1 MSGMSPI
8 VKTVTRWV
16 SPFILAFGIYVA
28 LTGHLTPG
36 GGFPGG
42 VIIAGCFVLLT
53 LAYGKGKVDNVFS
66 LKSASVT
73 DSLAS
78 LSFLCMGLLGYV
90 FGGGFLNNFIQ
101 SGFPGKAFGL
111 LSGGNMPIINVAIG
125 LKVGGSLF
133 VVFAYLA
140 LFRAIEE
147 E

>member
-1 MSGMSPI
+1 MNGMSPI

-16 SPFILAFGIYVA
+16 SPFILAFGIYIA

-53 LAYGKGKVDNVFS
+53 LAYGKERVDGVFD
-66 LKSASVT
+66 LESASVM

-90 FGGGFLNNFIQ
+90 FGGGFLTNFIQ
-101 SGFPGKAFGL
+101 TGFPGKAFEL
-111 LSGGNMPIINVAIG
+111 LSGGNMPIINIAIS

-133 VVFAYLA
+133 LVFSYLA
-140 LFRAIEE
+140 LFRAIGEE
-147 E
+147 

>member
-1 MSGMSPI
+1 MSGMSSI

-16 SPFILAFGIYVA
+16 SPFIIAFGIYIA

-42 VIIAGCFVLLT
+42 VIIAGCFILIL
-53 LAYGKGKVDNVFS
+53 LAYGKGKLNKLFNV
-66 LKSASVT
+66 KSASIT

-90 FGGGFLNNFIQ
+90 FGRGFLSNFIQ
-101 SGFPGKAFGL
+101 SVVPGNGFGL
-111 LSGGNMPIINVAIG
+111 LSGGNMPIINIAVG
-125 LKVGGSLF
+125 FKVGASLF

>member
-16 SPFILAFGIYVA
+16 SPFILAFGSYVA

-90 FGGGFLNNFIQ
+90 FGGGFLKTSSNPV
-101 SGFPGKAFGL
+101 FPVKRLG
-111 LSGGNMPIINVAIG
+111 
-125 LKVGGSLF
+125 
-133 VVFAYLA
+133 Y
-140 LFRAIEE
+140 
-147 E
+147 

>member
-42 VIIAGCFVLLT
+42 VIIAGCFILLM
-53 LAYGKGKVDNVFS
+53 LAYGKDKVYGLFN

-90 FGGGFLNNFIQ
+90 FGGGFLTNFIQ
-101 SGFPGKAFGL
+101 SGLPGKTFGL
-111 LSGGNMPIINVAIG
+111 LSGGNMPIINIAIG
-125 LKVGGSLF
+125 FKVGGSLF

-147 E
+147 D

>member
-42 VIIAGCFVLLT
+42 VIIAGCFILLM
-53 LAYGKGKVDNVFS
+53 LAYGKDKVYGLFN

-90 FGGGFLNNFIQ
+90 FGGGFLTNFIQ
-101 SGFPGKAFGL
+101 SGLPGRAFGL
-111 LSGGNMPIINVAIG
+111 LSGGNMPIINIAIG
-125 LKVGGSLF
+125 FKVGGSLF

-147 E
+147 D